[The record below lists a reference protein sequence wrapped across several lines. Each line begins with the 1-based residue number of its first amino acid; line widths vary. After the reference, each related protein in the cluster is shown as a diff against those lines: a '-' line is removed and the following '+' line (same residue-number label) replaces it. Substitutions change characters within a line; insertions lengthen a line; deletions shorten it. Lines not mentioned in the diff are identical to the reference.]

1 MQNGIEMMKD
11 SDFIAVSEPK
21 SKLDL
26 GLEEQTQLLQS
37 LRNRELIKLLDPDI
51 TPLQP
56 KLITV
61 IFIYMKQ

>member
-1 MQNGIEMMKD
+1 MQNGIKMMKD
-11 SDFIAVSEPK
+11 SDFIAVLEPK

-51 TPLQP
+51 TSLQP